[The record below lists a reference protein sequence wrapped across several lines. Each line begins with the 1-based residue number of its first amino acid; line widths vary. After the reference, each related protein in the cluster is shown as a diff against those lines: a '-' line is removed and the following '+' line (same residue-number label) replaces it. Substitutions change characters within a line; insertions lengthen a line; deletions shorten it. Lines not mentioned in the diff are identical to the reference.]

1 MHLQEAE
8 GYRKGEGKGYFG
20 EKRKEERGKMER
32 VGRCMV
38 TLLPNFLGWVVYLI
52 FLPMVLRCARF
63 ARESSAIVHS

>member
-1 MHLQEAE
+1 
-8 GYRKGEGKGYFG
+8 
-20 EKRKEERGKMER
+20 MEL